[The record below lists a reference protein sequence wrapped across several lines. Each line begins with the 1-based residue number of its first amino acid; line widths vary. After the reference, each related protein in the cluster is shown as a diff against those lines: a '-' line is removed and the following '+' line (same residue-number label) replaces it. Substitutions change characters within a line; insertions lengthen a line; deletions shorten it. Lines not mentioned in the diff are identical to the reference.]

1 MGCLSDL
8 AALFT
13 RPGQSF
19 QETLAELESFPHYP
33 EHEHQWKTPDGE
45 RTATH
50 PLVREKAR
58 EMLNKAEKDFS
69 GVLSTATTALAIYSD
84 PLVARNTSASDLR
97 IDDLV
102 NHRRPVSLY
111 LVVPPSDKMR
121 LRPLIR
127 LIFTLIVNRLT
138 ERMDFEGGVQI
149 CNRHRLLFM
158 IDEFPSLKRME
169 VFADALSYMAGYG
182 LNAYLITQDIR
193 QIVEE
198 YGPNES
204 IVSNC
209 HVRIAYA
216 PNQYDTAELL
226 SKMAG
231 TKTVQK
237 ATYSFSG
244 SRLAPVA
251 NHMSATVDHV
261 ERPLLTPDEV
271 MRLRPAKKRGRG
283 AKERIVAPGNMLVF
297 VSGNYP
303 IYGTQILYFKDPVLA
318 QRAALPP
325 PVAFFAIEDGK
336 VIPQRRADRTRNVI
350 SAAEPRKAAG
360 AAGPKLAT
368 AMSPMETAFLKELGE
383 PSSDAED
390 LGSPSSTGFI
400 EQLDL
405 DLHEAETQ

>member
-1 MGCLSDL
+1 
-8 AALFT
+8 
-13 RPGQSF
+13 
-19 QETLAELESFPHYP
+19 
-33 EHEHQWKTPDGE
+33 
-45 RTATH
+45 
-50 PLVREKAR
+50 
-58 EMLNKAEKDFS
+58 
-69 GVLSTATTALAIYSD
+69 
-84 PLVARNTSASDLR
+84 
-97 IDDLV
+97 
-102 NHRRPVSLY
+102 
-111 LVVPPSDKMR
+111 
-121 LRPLIR
+121 
-127 LIFTLIVNRLT
+127 
-138 ERMDFEGGVQI
+138 
-149 CNRHRLLFM
+149 
-158 IDEFPSLKRME
+158 ME

-231 TKTVQK
+231 TRTVQK

-261 ERPLLTPDEV
+261 ERPLMTPDEV
-271 MRLRPAKKRGRG
+271 LRLRPAKKRGRG

-325 PVAFFAIEDGK
+325 PVAFFAIEEGK
-336 VIPQRRADRTRNVI
+336 VIPQRRADRTRNTI
-350 SAAEPRKAAG
+350 SAAEPRKRADAT
-360 AAGPKLAT
+360 GPKLAT
-368 AMSPMETAFLKELGE
+368 EMSPMETAFLQELGE
-383 PSSDAED
+383 PSSDAEAP
-390 LGSPSSTGFI
+390 GSPSSTGFV

-405 DLHEAETQ
+405 DLHEAEKQ